1 MIKKLLLV
9 FTLFASMISFA
20 QQVIIDKLN
29 LDDNSILVGLASDYN
44 TDKSFDKYNFI
55 IDNQSKLK
63 DIKLNFEHGYELD
76 NKVTDENHF
85 MIYVVKDRKIVDQW
99 LVNPKLYNVF
109 YNGIAYSFDADKLE
123 EIAAKYPLKVAY
135 ERQSFKNEKEF
146 KKAKKGLDQDESILI
161 MYEPSFVF
169 EGSFEVSLPKDE
181 LITSAEKA
189 EEYINNLVKPLTK
202 KEYSVSYAL
211 NEKNLMDRS
220 QFTIAVT
227 GPKAVYDKIKLDKGE
242 KGEWVPEVYEAFIAK
257 KK

>member
-55 IDNQSKLK
+55 IDNPSKLK

-85 MIYVVKDRKIVDQW
+85 MIYVIKDRKIIDQW

-135 ERQSFKNEKEF
+135 ERQSFKNEKEY
-146 KKAKKGLDQDESILI
+146 KKVKKELDKDDSILI

-169 EGSFEVSLPKDE
+169 EGDFEVSLPKDE
-181 LITSAEKA
+181 TITSVEKA
-189 EEYINNLVKPLTK
+189 EEYINNLVKALTK

-220 QFTIAVT
+220 QFTIVVS
-227 GPKAVYDKIKLDKGE
+227 GPKAVYDKIKLEKGE
-242 KGEWVPEVYEAFIAK
+242 KGEWIPEVYEAFIAK